1 VTDPRP
7 LDSAGAAPAPRR
19 TRSGAV
25 IVGPTL
31 RSRYVP
37 GALIGLPL
45 VSLLLSPFGGAAL
58 QQWRSTRQRGGHD
71 GLLEQLLAP
80 AWAQLLLGA
89 LALWLLFALWA
100 LVPLVLTH
108 RVVLFDD
115 RIGTLALRRGLRI
128 TDRGSLAQVRYAT
141 GEAERGGMALIG
153 LHGTGPLGD
162 GAAKAGP
169 SGAAED
175 VEDEAPLR
183 QWVVPESG
191 WDDAAFDGLRL
202 LQAAAGLRPAPSRGI
217 VLQELRRTRRERK
230 HRELA
235 DRLGMPWREEYA
247 EDEAAFQAEFDR
259 VRRVLG
265 GREPRRDGDPEP

>member
-1 VTDPRP
+1 M
-7 LDSAGAAPAPRR
+7 
-19 TRSGAV
+19 
-25 IVGPTL
+25 GPSV

-58 QQWRSTRQRGGHD
+58 QQWRSTRLRGGHD

-115 RIGTLALRRGLRI
+115 RTGTLALRRGLRI
-128 TDRGSLAQVRYAT
+128 TDRGTLGQVRYAT
-141 GEAERGGMALIG
+141 GDAERGGMALIG
-153 LHGTGPLGD
+153 LHGAGPLGD
-162 GAAKAGP
+162 GPAGAGP
-169 SGAAED
+169 SGDA
-175 VEDEAPLR
+175 EDEAPLR

-191 WDDAAFDGLRL
+191 WDDAAFDGLRV
-202 LQAAAGLRPAPSRGI
+202 LQAAAGLRPAPSRGL
-217 VLQELRRTRRERK
+217 VVQELRRARRERK
-230 HRELA
+230 RRELA
-235 DRLGMPWREEYA
+235 ERLGMPWQEEYA
-247 EDEAAFQAEFDR
+247 EDDAAFQAEFDR

-265 GREPRRDGDPEP
+265 GKEPRRDGDPGP